1 MLSLGTA
8 VKQSLFFHLQ
18 FLFFQDKPVF
28 MKKLST
34 DEKFTQMTE
43 TPIRPLIIR
52 LAVPTVISNLI
63 STIYNA
69 ADTFFIGLISTSAS
83 AAVGVAF
90 SLQAII
96 QAIGFFFGQGSG
108 TTVSKD
114 LGKHDMKDAEIIA
127 STGFFSSFFLSFLI
141 RIPGLIFLE
150 TFAIFLGSTE
160 TILPYAKDYMFYIL
174 LGSPFMCSSLVLNN
188 QLRFQGYSF
197 YSMIGLTVGGVLNI
211 FLDPLFIFVFEMGI
225 AGAAL
230 ATALSQAVSFFI
242 LLFYALR
249 VGNVRLR
256 ISLFRPSLKVL
267 KEITVGG
274 LPSLCRQSVMSV
286 AMIVLNTASKPF
298 GDAAIAAM
306 AIVNKVGNF
315 TNSILLGV
323 GQGFQPVC
331 GYNYGAGLYERVKE
345 GFYFCVRSM
354 VLFLIFLAVLEYI
367 FAPQIIE
374 FFRRGDP
381 AVTEIGS
388 LALRLRCFTLWFSSL
403 IVISNMLLQTTGKVV
418 RASILG
424 FARQGIILIPA
435 VMILTLFIGLLGIQ
449 LAQPIAD
456 IVTIALSIPMTVGVL
471 KSMK

>member
-1 MLSLGTA
+1 MR
-8 VKQSLFFHLQ
+8 
-18 FLFFQDKPVF
+18 
-28 MKKLST
+28 KLST
-34 DEKFTQMTE
+34 DEKFKQMTE

-114 LGKHDMKDAEIIA
+114 LGKHDIKDAEIIA
-127 STGFFSSFFLSFLI
+127 STGFFSSFFLSFFI
-141 RIPGLIFLE
+141 MIPGLIFLE
-150 TFAIFLGSTE
+150 PLAIFLGSTE
-160 TILPYAKDYMFYIL
+160 TILPYANDYMFYIL

-211 FLDPLFIFVFEMGI
+211 FLDPLFIFVFDMGI

-242 LLFYALR
+242 LLFYAIR
-249 VGNVRLR
+249 MGNVRLR
-256 ISLFRPSLKVL
+256 ISLFRPSLKIL

-331 GYNYGAGLYERVKE
+331 GYNYGARLYSRV
-345 GFYFCVRSM
+345 
-354 VLFLIFLAVLEYI
+354 
-367 FAPQIIE
+367 IE

-388 LALRLRCFTLWFSSL
+388 LALRLRCFTLWFSSW

-424 FARQGIILIPA
+424 FARQGIILIPS
-435 VMILTLFIGLLGIQ
+435 VVILTPLIGLLGIQ

-456 IVTIALSIPMTVGVL
+456 LVTIALSIPMTIGVIR
-471 KSMK
+471 SMK

>member
-34 DEKFTQMTE
+34 DEKFSQMTE

-141 RIPGLIFLE
+141 MIPGLIFLE
-150 TFAIFLGSTE
+150 PFAIFLGSTE

-367 FAPQIIE
+367 FASQIIE

-388 LALRLRCFTLWFSSL
+388 LALRLRCFTLWFSSW

-435 VMILTLFIGLLGIQ
+435 VMILTPFIGLLGIQ

-471 KSMK
+471 KSMM

>member
-1 MLSLGTA
+1 MKTQTA
-8 VKQSLFFHLQ
+8 E
-18 FLFFQDKPVF
+18 
-28 MKKLST
+28 
-34 DEKFTQMTE
+34 EKYRRMTE
-43 TPIRPLIIR
+43 TPVKGLI
-52 LAVPTVISNLI
+52 LTLSVPTIISNLI
-63 STIYNA
+63 STLYNA
-69 ADTFFIGLISTSAS
+69 ADTFFVGQISTSAS
-83 AAVGVAF
+83 AAVGVAL
-90 SLQAII
+90 SLQAVI

-114 LGKHDMKDAEIIA
+114 LGKHDIKDAEIIA
-127 STGFFSSFFLSFLI
+127 STGFFSSFFLSFFI
-141 RIPGLIFLE
+141 MIPGLIFLE
-150 TFAIFLGSTE
+150 PLAIFLGSTE
-160 TILPYAKDYMFYIL
+160 TILPYANDYMLYIL

-211 FLDPLFIFVFEMGI
+211 FLDPLFIFVFDMGI

-242 LLFYALR
+242 LLFYAIR
-249 VGNVRLR
+249 MGNVRLR
-256 ISLFRPSLKVL
+256 ISLFRPSLKIL

-331 GYNYGAGLYERVKE
+331 GYNYGARLYSRVKE

-388 LALRLRCFTLWFSSL
+388 LALRLRCFTLWFSSW

-424 FARQGIILIPA
+424 FARQGIILIPS
-435 VMILTLFIGLLGIQ
+435 VVILTPLIGLLGIQ

-456 IVTIALSIPMTVGVL
+456 LVTIALSIPMTIGVIR
-471 KSMK
+471 SMK

>member
-8 VKQSLFFHLQ
+8 IKQSLFFHLQ
-18 FLFFQDKPVF
+18 LLFFQGKPVF

-34 DEKFTQMTE
+34 DEKFSQMTE

-114 LGKHDMKDAEIIA
+114 LGKHDIKDAEIIA
-127 STGFFSSFFLSFLI
+127 STGFFSSFFLSFFI
-141 RIPGLIFLE
+141 MIPGLIFLE
-150 TFAIFLGSTE
+150 PLAIFLGSTE
-160 TILPYAKDYMFYIL
+160 TILPYANDYMFYIL

-211 FLDPLFIFVFEMGI
+211 FLDPLFIFVFDMGI

-242 LLFYALR
+242 LLFYAIR
-249 VGNVRLR
+249 MGNVRLR
-256 ISLFRPSLKVL
+256 ISLFRPSLKIL

-331 GYNYGAGLYERVKE
+331 GYNYGARLYSRVKE

-388 LALRLRCFTLWFSSL
+388 LALRLRCFTLWFSSW

-424 FARQGIILIPA
+424 FARQGIILIPS
-435 VMILTLFIGLLGIQ
+435 VVILTPLIGLLGIQ

-456 IVTIALSIPMTVGVL
+456 LVTIALSIPMTIGVIR
-471 KSMK
+471 SMK

>member
-1 MLSLGTA
+1 MR
-8 VKQSLFFHLQ
+8 
-18 FLFFQDKPVF
+18 
-28 MKKLST
+28 KLST
-34 DEKFTQMTE
+34 DEKFKQMTE

-114 LGKHDMKDAEIIA
+114 LGKHDIKDAEIIA
-127 STGFFSSFFLSFLI
+127 STGFVSSFFLSFFI
-141 RIPGLIFLE
+141 MIPGLIFLE
-150 TFAIFLGSTE
+150 PLAIFLGSTE
-160 TILPYAKDYMFYIL
+160 TILPYANDYMFYIL

-211 FLDPLFIFVFEMGI
+211 FLDPLFIFVFDMGI

-242 LLFYALR
+242 LLFYAIR
-249 VGNVRLR
+249 MGNVRLR
-256 ISLFRPSLKVL
+256 ISLFRPSVKIL

-331 GYNYGAGLYERVKE
+331 GYNYGARLYSRVKE

-388 LALRLRCFTLWFSSL
+388 LALRLRCFTLWFSSW

-424 FARQGIILIPA
+424 FARQGIILIPS
-435 VMILTLFIGLLGIQ
+435 VVILTPLIGLLGIQ

-456 IVTIALSIPMTVGVL
+456 LVTIALSIPMTIGVIR
-471 KSMK
+471 SMK